1 LELVE
6 LDLWRLREP
15 ERPLRQ
21 TIPTEGIEELA
32 QSIKEHGLL
41 NPITVRDRGG
51 FYEVVA
57 GHRRL
62 LACRRVGLGVVAC
75 RVVGGDDLDVAVVG
89 AHENLVRRDMSV
101 SEEARLV
108 AALMSRE
115 GWGIAGTARA
125 LNRGEGWVR
134 DRVDLLGWPADVVA
148 GITAGRLS
156 MGAAKALMGIENDQ
170 SRARLLDHAIN
181 NGVSIEVARRWR
193 DLENLG
199 GGTSGGS
206 LNLVGIAAASAL
218 AGGKAPCFFC
228 EEHATYGEMTYVWAH
243 RECVIGMDDALRG
256 EGREAA
262 PGAPPGGGAGGAP
275 EDVPGA

>member
-6 LDLWRLREP
+6 LSSWRLREP
-15 ERPLRQ
+15 ANPLRGPL
-21 TIPTEGIEELA
+21 PTEGIEELA
-32 QSIKEHGLL
+32 SSIREHGLL
-41 NPITVRDRGG
+41 NPITVRASGD

-62 LACRRVGLGVVAC
+62 LACRWLGLNVVPC
-75 RVVGGDDLDVAVVG
+75 RVISGDDLDVAVVG

-101 SEEARLV
+101 TEEARLV
-108 AALMSRE
+108 AALMARE

-134 DRVDLLGWPADVVA
+134 DRIDLLGWPADVVG

-156 MGAAKALMGIENDQ
+156 MGAAKALMGIENEQ
-170 SRARLLDHAIN
+170 SRARLLDYAIS

-199 GGTSGGS
+199 EGTSGGS
-206 LNLVGIAAASAL
+206 VNLVGIAAPGAL

-228 EEHATYGEMTYVWAH
+228 AEHASFGEMTYVWAH
-243 RECVIGMDDALRG
+243 RECVVAMDDALRG
-256 EGREAA
+256 EGRVAA

-275 EDVPGA
+275 EDGPGA